1 MDKIRILFDVS
12 VLALDGARERRTG
25 IFFVVLNLLREMQ
38 NCKNISATLYFS
50 PEKVYEGQKNCR
62 KLQLKF
68 PFFQHSNN
76 VDLKLGKVRLNL
88 FKFHRKFYSNL
99 FLRKISAACILFLN
113 IFFKC
118 KFCLF
123 KKDLSCYD
131 VFLSPLDAIPA
142 FIRKKNIQAGII
154 LHDAI
159 PLVLDYLGAQRR
171 RSYEKL
177 VKSFLP
183 SDLFF
188 GVSRHTLNDF
198 SKFSK
203 CLNSGNSF
211 VCPLAANEC
220 YKSIVENDKIVYV
233 KKKYGIPLEK
243 KYVFSLCAIE
253 PRKNLERA
261 LSCFLIFAQKNSIK
275 DIVWALG
282 GAAWDTFTELS
293 KKFDSDLI
301 IRTGYI
307 DDEDLPVLYSNAE
320 WFVYTSQ
327 YEGFGL
333 PPLEAMQCGCPVI
346 TSNNSSLPEVVGDA
360 GIMIDWDSDE
370 QHVEAYEQYYFNE
383 DLRKEN
389 SRKGLERAKLFS
401 WKKTV
406 EKMVETM
413 KSRFFLNACKKNMS
427 SENKLQ

>member
-1 MDKIRILFDVS
+1 MDKIKILFDAS

-25 IFFVVLNLLREMQ
+25 IFFVVLNLLQEMQ
-38 NCKNISATLYFS
+38 RREDVSVTLYFS

-62 KLQLKF
+62 EWQLDF
-68 PFFQHSNN
+68 PFFQQDNN
-76 VDLKLGKVRLNL
+76 VNQGLGKIRLNL
-88 FKFHRKFYSNL
+88 FKFHRKFYNKL

-113 IFFKC
+113 VFFKC
-118 KFCLF
+118 KFYIF
-123 KKDLSCYD
+123 KKNASCYD
-131 VFLSPLDAIPA
+131 FFLSPLDAVPA
-142 FIRKKNIQAGII
+142 FVRKKNIQAGII

-159 PLVLDYLGAQRR
+159 PLVLDYLGTQRR
-171 RSYEKL
+171 HSYEKL
-177 VKSFLP
+177 VKSFLS

-203 CLNSGNSF
+203 CVNSGNSF

-220 YKSIVENDKIVYV
+220 YKSVVKKDKSVYV

-261 LSCFLIFAQKNSIK
+261 LSCFLVFVRKNSIT
-275 DIVWALG
+275 DLVWVLG
-282 GAAWDTFTELS
+282 GAAWDSFTELS

-301 IRTGYI
+301 VRTGYI
-307 DDEDLPVLYSNAE
+307 DDDDLPALYSNAE

-360 GIMIDWDSDE
+360 GIMIDWDSDK
-370 QHVEAYEQYYFNE
+370 QHVEAYEKYYFNE
-383 DLRKEN
+383 NLRKEN
-389 SRKGLERAKLFS
+389 SRKGMERAKCFS
-401 WKKTV
+401 WKESVNDMIEAMMLMGKV
-406 EKMVETM
+406 K
-413 KSRFFLNACKKNMS
+413 
-427 SENKLQ
+427 